1 MPTIEQLRVREV
13 SDKLGA
19 EGEIV
24 GQLSSSSGIALPI
37 KAGRARQTYS
47 ITVDASPTAGTDFSV
62 SVLGE
67 TATFEATGTRAD
79 DVAGLVG
86 AINDTP
92 LIRALFTAAP
102 NSGNTAVILEAVSSH
117 ASFDVTVDD
126 EGTNE
131 LTLLETSAQA
141 DATQL
146 KAGRA
151 VYLDSNKNPTHAN
164 PVAGSLSALLG
175 FSRRLLDSEKARL
188 YEDREMVMVERAGR
202 MLAVHGSDA
211 EIGDSIY
218 IEQAAGDDLGR
229 PFPETNATVNR
240 VVLDMDASTTGS
252 SQTYSLQILAT
263 LEDGTKFPLL
273 LNVTANY
280 ANAGAAVTALEP
292 ILDGLM
298 PASVGVVDSTGDDI
312 FIEFADLGATIEVSH
327 SANLDVDIE
336 NDGTRLRVPKLGG
349 RNQWAAPHQFDYDL
363 GQ

>member
-37 KAGRARQTYS
+37 KAGRVRQTYS
-47 ITVDASPTAGTDFSV
+47 ITVAASPTAGTVYSV

-67 TATFEATGTRAD
+67 SASFVATGTRAD
-79 DVAGLVG
+79 DVDGIVA
-86 AINDTP
+86 AINDSP
-92 LIRALFTAAP
+92 LIRNVFAAEA
-102 NSGNTAVILEAVSSH
+102 NVAGTAVLLSAVSSH
-117 ASFDVTVDD
+117 ASFDVTVGD
-126 EGTNE
+126 EGTSE
-131 LTLLETSAQA
+131 LTLAETSAQA

-146 KAGRA
+146 RAGRA
-151 VYLDSNKNPTHAN
+151 VYLNADKNPTHTN
-164 PVAGSLSALLG
+164 PVTGNLSALLG

-202 MLAVHGSDA
+202 MLAFHGSDA
-211 EIGDSIY
+211 EIGDAIY
-218 IEQAAGDDLGR
+218 IEQSAGADLGR

-280 ANAGAAVTALEP
+280 ANAAAAVTALEP

-327 SANLDVDIE
+327 SANLDIDVE